1 MLKWLNKWDRELLVY
16 LNSLG
21 IESYDG
27 FWIFVTD
34 YKHWIPLYLFIFI
47 MFFVSFHWKKAVLN
61 SIFLLTSFV
70 ATIGFTFLVKA
81 MSLRLRPNN
90 QPDLT
95 DFIRILQYPT
105 NYSFFSGHASGSFV
119 VTTFVVLSLKERYKW
134 IYAIYIWPV
143 LFVIS
148 RIYVGVHYPSDLIV
162 GALVGILFAFIFYRL
177 SLLAG
182 NKFY

>member
-1 MLKWLNKWDRELLVY
+1 MQERLNKWDRELFVY

-21 IESYDG
+21 VESYDG

-34 YKHWIPLYLFIFI
+34 FKNWIPLYLLFFI

-61 SIFLLTSFV
+61 SIFLVTSFV

-90 QPDLT
+90 QPDLS
-95 DFIRILQYPT
+95 DLIRVLQNPT

-119 VTTFVVLSLKERYKW
+119 VATFIVLILKVKHKW

-148 RIYVGVHYPSDLIV
+148 RIYVGVHYPSDLLV
-162 GALVGILFAFIFYRL
+162 GSLVGILFAHIFYRL

-182 NKFY
+182 NKFF